1 MFCYFCMIQKMYTCI
16 VRHILFE
23 QWYFSTYMEIKTI
36 GIFFVLISLNY
47 LTFKNKHFLQA
58 LKYFRLAFHAVS
70 LFYFV
75 GDIYMQ
81 NTKIKKI
88 IPKCCIRS

>member
-1 MFCYFCMIQKMYTCI
+1 M
-16 VRHILFE
+16 VLF
-23 QWYFSTYMEIKTI
+23 QVH
-36 GIFFVLISLNY
+36 GDQNNRDFFVLIALNY

-75 GDIYMQ
+75 GDIYM
-81 NTKIKKI
+81 
-88 IPKCCIRS
+88 